1 MDHEISC
8 IDERAVDFWSLDKN
22 QRHILWVILQL

>member
-8 IDERAVDFWSLDKN
+8 IDKRSIDIYPLDKN
-22 QRHILWVILQL
+22 QGHIWAGR